1 MEVGFERSSNITTTN
16 LELEGLD
23 VDEGMLELGE
33 AVTLPKNEV
42 IMAQRMVKGVSS
54 SHRKEVKSPP
64 GMLT

>member
-1 MEVGFERSSNITTTN
+1 MEVGLERSSNIITTN

-23 VDEGMLELGE
+23 VEEGLLELGE
-33 AVTLPKNEV
+33 AVTPPKNEV

>member
-1 MEVGFERSSNITTTN
+1 MEVGFERSSNKAITN
-16 LELEGLD
+16 LELEGVD
-23 VDEGMLELGE
+23 VEEVLFELGE
-33 AVTLPKNEV
+33 AETPPKKDV